1 MNRESTYNVTYTII
15 HTEGVSTGVTF
26 GKSVKGAISAA
37 RSLAWEDHDRVSPN
51 NWADVWLTVTK
62 GGNTLINDFAPSHLL

>member
-15 HTEGVSTGVTF
+15 HTDGCSTAVTF
-26 GKSVKGAISAA
+26 GKSVKAAISAA
-37 RSLAWEDHDRVSPN
+37 RELAWEDHDSIMPN

-62 GGNTLINDFAPSHLL
+62 GGNTLINGFAPSNLL